1 LRFRRATRI
10 GAHIEETRCMPDTP
24 PFRADHIGSLL
35 RPKDLTQA
43 FRDHHGGKLGD
54 EAFKAAQDKAIREVV
69 ALQERLGFKVVTDG
83 EFRRGS
89 YWGHWIPAI
98 EGLDVA
104 EARFKFRDERGNEQG
119 FVCPSCSGT
128 LRKVGPI
135 STEEFKFLK
144 QVAKAEPKITM
155 PSPSTFHFWRGDATF
170 KGTPYKDATAYLAD
184 LAAIYRQEI
193 ADLAALG
200 CRYVQLDEVAL
211 IMLADPEVRAKVKRD
226 GEDPEALT
234 ALYIRAMNDAV
245 RGRPK
250 SVTAAMHI
258 CRGNFK
264 GKWMAEGGYE
274 SIATRV
280 FREIDVDA
288 FCLEYDT
295 PRAGDFAPLANVPA
309 GKKVVLGLVSTK
321 VPELEDADTLVGR
334 IEAAARYVPKER
346 LCLSPQCGFAS
357 AVSGNPVTAEDEVK
371 KLALIVEVAKRVWG
385 GG

>member
-1 LRFRRATRI
+1 
-10 GAHIEETRCMPDTP
+10 MPETP

-54 EAFKAAQDKAIREVV
+54 DAFKAAQDKAIREIV
-69 ALQERLGFKVVTDG
+69 AQQETLGLKTVTDG

-98 EGLDVA
+98 RGLSVA
-104 EARFKFRDERGNEQG
+104 EARFKFRDEHGNEQG
-119 FVCPSCSGT
+119 FICPTCTGT
-128 LRKVGPI
+128 LIKVGPI
-135 STEEFKFLK
+135 STEEFKFL
-144 QVAKAEPKITM
+144 QSIARAEPKITM
-155 PSPSTFHFWRGDATF
+155 PSPSTFHFWRGAATIR
-170 KGTPYKDATAYLAD
+170 GTPYKDAATFFGD
-184 LAAIYRQEI
+184 LCAIYRQEI

-211 IMLADPEVRAKVKRD
+211 IMLGDPEVRGRVQRE
-226 GEDPEALT
+226 GEDPDALME
-234 ALYIRAMNDAV
+234 LYIKAMNDAV

-264 GKWMAEGGYE
+264 GKWMAEGGYDA
-274 SIATRV
+274 IAARV
-280 FREIDVDA
+280 FKEIDVDA
-288 FCLEYDT
+288 FCLEYDS
-295 PRAGDFAPLANVPA
+295 PRAGDFKPLAHVPK

-321 VPELEDADTLVGR
+321 RPELEGADALVRR
-334 IEAAARYVPKER
+334 IEEAAQYVPKEH

-357 AVSGNPVTAEDEVK
+357 AVSGNPVTPEIERQ
-371 KLALIVEVAKRVWG
+371 KLALVVEVAKRVWG
-385 GG
+385 A